1 SKAERRALPVSPTPV
16 AGKTEPVADSATR
29 ARAQAGAA
37 QNPFFLSSLS
47 SLEGTDLAAGQ
58 LPQNTV
64 AANPA
69 NPRRSMGRLLTSADA
84 GTTNVVGGQELTMAP
99 FNLRPGD
106 SITLPEPRA
115 RDRPT

>member
-1 SKAERRALPVSPTPV
+1 LRRAPHVPVQTQ
-16 AGKTEPVADSATR
+16 PVADFAHR
-29 ARAQAGAA
+29 ARPKGGPA

-106 SITLPEPRA
+106 TITLPAPRSPHQ
-115 RDRPT
+115 RTLTLPC